1 LYKEP
6 KCSHGIFFLAEML
19 PLFNIKYNGGRMQIL
34 IADDHDI
41 VRLGLKQLLGTQ
53 RGWEVCAEATTGE
66 EAVTL
71 AKQFEPDVV
80 VMDVGMPK
88 LDGMEATRRI
98 CKLLPQTKVVVL
110 SMHFS
115 DQLVRD
121 IVEAGARGYVMKSDA
136 DRELVAA
143 VRTIAKGGSYFTAA
157 ANTLADPR
165 GKPDASSRRRRLT
178 PRERE
183 IVRLLAEG
191 KTSRGVGELLEI
203 STRTVDTHRA
213 NAMRKLE
220 VHSITELVHYA
231 IKNKI
236 VEP

>member
-1 LYKEP
+1 
-6 KCSHGIFFLAEML
+6 M
-19 PLFNIKYNGGRMQIL
+19 RIL

-41 VRLGLKQLLGTQ
+41 VRLGLKQLLGAQ
-53 RGWEVCAEATTGE
+53 RGWEVCAEATNGE

-71 AKQFEPDVV
+71 AKQFEPHVV
-80 VMDVGMPK
+80 VMDIGMPK
-88 LDGMEATRRI
+88 LTGIEATRRI
-98 CKLLPQTKVVVL
+98 FSLRPHIKVVIL
-110 SMHFS
+110 TMHFS
-115 DQLVRD
+115 DQLIQD

-136 DRELVAA
+136 DRDLVLA

-157 ANTLADPR
+157 AANTLAGPR
-165 GKPDASSRRRRLT
+165 GKPDASACRGHLT

-191 KTSRGVGELLEI
+191 KTSRGAGELLEI
-203 STRTVDTHRA
+203 STKTVDTHRA

>member
-1 LYKEP
+1 
-6 KCSHGIFFLAEML
+6 M
-19 PLFNIKYNGGRMQIL
+19 RIL

-41 VRLGLKQLLGTQ
+41 LRCGLKNLLTAQ
-53 RGWEVCAEATTGE
+53 PGWEVCAEAATGE
-66 EAVTL
+66 NAVSLTMRF
-71 AKQFEPDVV
+71 KPDVV

-88 LDGMEATRRI
+88 LDGMEATRQI

-136 DRELVAA
+136 ERDLVVAI
-143 VRTIAKGGSYFTAA
+143 RTIAEGGSYFTAA
-157 ANTLADPR
+157 AANTLAGPHS
-165 GKPDASSRRRRLT
+165 KHDALGRRRRLT

-191 KTSRGVGELLEI
+191 KTSKEAGVALGI
-203 STRTVDTHRA
+203 SPKTAETHRS
-213 NAMRKLE
+213 NVMRKLE
-220 VHSITELVHYA
+220 LHSLPELVRYA

-236 VEP
+236 VEA